1 MGAGRPGYG
10 RAAARRAA
18 GLAAPPGGPS
28 GRWQPRF
35 VLPAAGRG
43 CDLPGRVGA
52 ADPCGHQGADIM
64 AQLPP
69 GGAPALLPTRDEAAC
84 GDDQAGDV
92 LGHFAGNLLQD
103 RCAGAGGEHD
113 AGVPEHALDDFQVGS
128 GSQSKAGGAVAEVVQ
143 ADRRHAAGL
152 G

>member
-1 MGAGRPGYG
+1 
-10 RAAARRAA
+10 
-18 GLAAPPGGPS
+18 
-28 GRWQPRF
+28 
-35 VLPAAGRG
+35 
-43 CDLPGRVGA
+43 
-52 ADPCGHQGADIM
+52 M

-113 AGVPEHALDDFQVGS
+113 AGVPEHVLDDFQVGS

-152 G
+152 VELAKVTREPVRSHGVPVGPGKHLAAVEVVLAGRGALGELA